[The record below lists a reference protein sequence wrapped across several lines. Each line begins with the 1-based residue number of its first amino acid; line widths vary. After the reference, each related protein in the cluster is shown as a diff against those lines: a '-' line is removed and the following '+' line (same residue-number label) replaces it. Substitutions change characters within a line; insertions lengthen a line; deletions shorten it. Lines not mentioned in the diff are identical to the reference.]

1 MSGSCAATPAAPV
14 SPAMRLA
21 RPAAAL
27 LLLALAACGD
37 TLPPYETPPPPL
49 TRAEATSADASVLR
63 VAVCYNAWTTTAA
76 RVRAVAAVS
85 CGAGTVPHPL
95 ARDLSLNTCP
105 LLLPARVT
113 FACVK
118 S

>member
-1 MSGSCAATPAAPV
+1 MNGSCAATPPAPV

-21 RPAAAL
+21 RSAAAL
-27 LLLALAACGD
+27 LLFALAACGD
-37 TLPPYETPPPPL
+37 TLPPYETAPPAL
-49 TRAEATSADASVLR
+49 TRAEALSPDASVLR
-63 VAVCYNAWTTTAA
+63 IAVCYNALTTTAE
-76 RVRAVAAVS
+76 RVRAIAAVS
-85 CGAGTVPHPL
+85 CGAGTVPHAL

-105 LLLPARVT
+105 LLLPARIT